1 MPLAHQHMA
10 SSNLTVA
17 TCTTKPRALPRL
29 NHRQDP
35 GQTSVCLPA
44 ETLDRPS
51 YFACKRA
58 LDVILSILVLIAFLP
73 LLAVIA
79 FLIKLDSPGPILFRQ
94 ERVGAKRRSLGAKTV
109 WIVQNFTMYKFR
121 SMVADA
127 DSSLH
132 EAYIRDFVQGRIS
145 PQLAPGA
152 KFKPSNDPRVTRL
165 GRVLRKFSL
174 DELPQLLN
182 VLKGDM
188 SLVGPRPVPTYEV
201 ACYRNGDHR
210 RLGALPGIT
219 GLWQVRGRC
228 LVSFEQMVRMDIHY
242 IRNATFWFDL
252 KILFLTIPAVLSRRG
267 AE

>member
-1 MPLAHQHMA
+1 MSLREEDMA

-17 TCTTKPRALPRL
+17 TFPPKPRAVPQL
-29 NHRQDP
+29 NHIRDEF
-35 GQTSVCLPA
+35 QTSVCLPA
-44 ETLDRPS
+44 ESIDHPA
-51 YFACKRA
+51 YFSCKRS
-58 LDVILSILVLIAFLP
+58 LDVILSILVLIAGLP
-73 LLAVIA
+73 LLAIIA
-79 FLIKLDSPGPILFRQ
+79 LLIQLDSPGPILFRQ
-94 ERVGAKRRSLGAKTV
+94 ERVGAKRRTLGAKTV

-127 DSSLH
+127 DSSVH
-132 EAYIRDFVQGRIS
+132 EAYIRNFVEGSIS
-145 PQLAPGA
+145 PQLAPGG
-152 KFKPSNDPRVTRL
+152 KFKLSSDSRVTRL
-165 GRVLRKFSL
+165 GRILRKFSL

-210 RLGALPGIT
+210 RLAALPGIT
-219 GLWQVRGRC
+219 GLWQVRGRS
-228 LVSFEQMVRMDIHY
+228 LVSFEEMVRMDVDY

-252 KILFLTIPAVLSRRG
+252 KILFLTVPAVLSKRG

>member
-1 MPLAHQHMA
+1 MEGLEERWPWFAVPQ
-10 SSNLTVA
+10 
-17 TCTTKPRALPRL
+17 L
-29 NHRQDP
+29 NHTQDP
-35 GQTSVCLPA
+35 GQTSVCMPA
-44 ETLDRPS
+44 EALDRPS
-51 YFACKRA
+51 YFVCKRS

-73 LLAVIA
+73 LFAVIA
-79 FLIKLDSPGPILFRQ
+79 LLIKLDSPGPILFRQ
-94 ERVGAKRRSLGAKTV
+94 ERVAAKRRSLGAKTF

-132 EAYIRDFVQGRIS
+132 KAYIRDFVEGRIS
-145 PQLAPGA
+145 QLAPGG
-152 KFKPSNDPRVTRL
+152 KFKISNDPRVTRV
-165 GRVLRKFSL
+165 GRVLRKLSL

-182 VLKGDM
+182 VLRGDM

-210 RLGALPGIT
+210 RLAALPGIT

-228 LVSFEQMVRMDIHY
+228 LVSFEEMVRMDIDY
-242 IRNATFWFDL
+242 IRKATFWFDL
-252 KILFLTIPAVLSRRG
+252 KILFLTIPAVLSKRG